1 MDGAEVL
8 RRQPFG
14 DNPEVGVRGASTQR
28 SILAAALQV
37 FAEHGFHDT
46 NVELISSAAG
56 CSRPAFYQ
64 YFSSKEDLFWRLAGH
79 LARDLGSLVE
89 TLGDIEPDD
98 RGLAALVGWVDQLVD
113 LYAEYRPVFI
123 SFQAA
128 FRDYEPHQALPRT
141 ITPHLVQALA
151 SAPSLHGLTPVEI
164 DVDLD
169 TLGDA
174 TVAMILRSIHYW
186 LFDLVPVPRPQFTSA
201 LAATVHR
208 VLFGADPMVNAGPS
222 SGAPGPTVP
231 PWPEV
236 ADSAEER
243 ALRPRGRQ
251 TRQDLLDAGRRVLP
265 RRGFHDARVDDIVA
279 EAGCSHGSFYRYFEN
294 KDALFQVLALEAGDA
309 MATLVDAFPEDP
321 RAVRPWLVDWF
332 TTYRSNGGI
341 ISAWQEIGVE
351 ETAMTAMSLDLAA
364 VFFDR
369 LQRVVHARG
378 FGDTSVDAVALLAVL
393 EHVPYNVLVLG
404 YLDEDQAV
412 TAAEFIIRRGIFG
425 V

>member
-1 MDGAEVL
+1 MTEGAEVL

-14 DNPEVGVRGASTQR
+14 DNPEVGARGASTR
-28 SILAAALQV
+28 HSILAAALGV
-37 FAEHGFHDT
+37 FADQGFHDT

-64 YFSSKEDLFWRLAGH
+64 YFSSKEDVFWRLAGH
-79 LARDLGSLVE
+79 LARDLARLVDRVGE
-89 TLGDIEPDD
+89 IEPDA
-98 RGLAALVGWVDQLVD
+98 GGVHALHQWLDELVD
-113 LYAEYRPVFI
+113 VYIAYRPVFI

-128 FRDYEPHQALPRT
+128 FREHEPHQALPRT
-141 ITPHLVQALA
+141 VTPLLVQAMSGA
-151 SAPSLHGLTPVEI
+151 SRRRGVTPI
-164 DVDLD
+164 DVDPD

-186 LFDLVPVPRPQFTSA
+186 LLELIPVERPRFTAS
-201 LAATVHR
+201 LASTVHR
-208 VLFGADPMVNAGPS
+208 VLFGAIDEVNIGPS
-222 SGAPGPTVP
+222 IGAPSRTVP

-236 ADSAEER
+236 AASSEVR

-251 TRQDLLDAGRRVLP
+251 TRQDLLDAGGKVLP
-265 RRGFHDARVDDIVA
+265 LRGFHDARVDDIVA

-294 KDALFQVLALEAGDA
+294 KDALFQVLALQAGEA
-309 MATLVDAFPEDP
+309 MAALVDAFPTDLQ
-321 RAVRPWLVDWF
+321 AVQPWLATWF
-332 TTYRSNGGI
+332 ATYRSNGGI
-341 ISAWQEIGVE
+341 LSTWQEIGVE
-351 ETAMTAMSLDLAA
+351 ESAMTPLSLDLAF

-369 LQRVVHARG
+369 LERVVHARG

-404 YLDEDQAV
+404 NLDEAQAV
-412 TAAEFIIRRGIFG
+412 SAADHIIRRGIFG